1 MDTKVKHCL
10 HDETSSGSCATIP
23 DLERLCY
30 FFGQLL
36 EPADFRAEQRYFTT
50 LVSLLARYSVGWG
63 VACGLEVAVTSEA
76 GAACDDDKDDE
87 QLVLTVGAGVAIDCC
102 GRFIIL
108 REPYHCRLHGLL
120 GHDERTALL
129 AGEPLYVAVEH
140 VERRVRPTRGLADG
154 CDPLAS
160 TQYGRIKDEA
170 RVVVSRERPEHP
182 SCETCLGACPD
193 DRVLLASVRLTDP
206 PRLEPVSVRNRLRRQ
221 LARHELATITE
232 LGWQHCGQY
241 QRRQAERLLADGV
254 GLRFSR
260 PIKVDSLQEGV
271 VELMVYE
278 GGSGRRD
285 SLYFKAVRLEWEAK
299 GGLTDTVFV
308 RVAQPEGYNA
318 GDRIH
323 LSVRCDF
330 LLDECCRAVSGAHLG
345 GGVPF
350 DPALVRAKV
359 GHPKPPKLACERP
372 PGGGGRWRSGNG
384 VEGGVF
390 ESWIKVVADA
400 GYRDE
405 PEEGES

>member
-50 LVSLLARYSVGWG
+50 LVSLLARSAVGWG
-63 VACGLEVAVTSEA
+63 VACGLDVKVKPEA
-76 GAACDDDKDDE
+76 GPGCDDKDE
-87 QLVLTVGAGVAIDCC
+87 QLVLTVGAGIAIDCC
-102 GRFIIL
+102 GRLIVL
-108 REPYHCRLHGLL
+108 REAYHCRLYDLL
-120 GHDERTALL
+120 DRDERKALL
-129 AGEPLYVAVEH
+129 AGKTLYVSVEH
-140 VERRVRPTRGLADG
+140 VERQVRPTRGLADG

-170 RVVVSRERPEHP
+170 RVVVSLERPEHP
-182 SCETCLGACPD
+182 RCDTCIGGCPD
-193 DRVLLASVRLTDP
+193 ARVLLASVWLADP
-206 PRLEPVSVRNRLRRQ
+206 PRPASVQVRTALRRL

-232 LGWQHCGQY
+232 VGWRHGGLY
-241 QRRQAERLLADGV
+241 QRRHAEQLLADGV

-260 PIKVDSLQEGV
+260 PIKSSSLREGV
-271 VELMVYE
+271 IELVVYE

-285 SLYFKAVRLEWEAK
+285 TLYFKANRREWKAGAE
-299 GGLTDTVFV
+299 LVDEVFV
-308 RVAQPEGYNA
+308 RVAQPESFNV

-323 LSVRCDF
+323 LIVRCDF

-350 DPALVRAKV
+350 DPALAHGKAE
-359 GHPKPPKLACERP
+359 HPEPRELVCPSPPDRSGP
-372 PGGGGRWRSGNG
+372 WRSGNG

-405 PEEGES
+405 AEEGEP

>member
-50 LVSLLARYSVGWG
+50 LVSLLARTAAGWG
-63 VACGLEVAVTSEA
+63 VACGLDVEVTTEA
-76 GAACDDDKDDE
+76 GVGCDDKQDE
-87 QLVLTVGAGVAIDCC
+87 HLVLTVGAGIAIDCC
-102 GRFIIL
+102 GRLIVL
-108 REPYHCRLHGLL
+108 RETYHCRLDGLL
-120 GHDERTALL
+120 DREERKALL
-129 AGEPLYVAVEH
+129 EGKPLYVSVEH

-154 CDPLAS
+154 CDPLAG
-160 TQYGRIKDEA
+160 TQYGRIRDEA
-170 RVVVSRERPEHP
+170 RVAVSLKRPEHP
-182 SCETCLGACPD
+182 RCDSCLGGCPD
-193 DRVLLASVRLTDP
+193 ARVLLASVQLTDHPRLT
-206 PRLEPVSVRNRLRRQ
+206 PVEVRTALRRL
-221 LARHELATITE
+221 LARHELTTITE
-232 LGWQHCGQY
+232 LGWRHGGRY
-241 QRRQAERLLADGV
+241 QRRHAERLLADGV

-260 PIKVDSLQEGV
+260 PIESSSLQEGV

-285 SLYFKAVRLEWEAK
+285 SLYFKAVKLEWKDKAK
-299 GGLTDTVFV
+299 LVDEVVV
-308 RVAQPEGYNA
+308 RVAQPEGFNV

-323 LSVRCDF
+323 LVVRCDF

-350 DPALVRAKV
+350 DPALAPGKAE
-359 GHPKPPKLACERP
+359 HPEPGTLTCSSPPDRSGP
-372 PGGGGRWRSGNG
+372 WRSGNG

-405 PEEGES
+405 AEEGQP